1 MAIRSE
7 ELMATPDA
15 VVYRFPTRRVRAAAA
30 RRHRMQIRRRR
41 SALVAAALGLIVVFL
56 LATGPSGSAPAS
68 KASAPR
74 AVTVQ
79 QGDTLWELAEMYAP
93 DGIDPRAY
101 VDLLTEVNGLDSG
114 LRAGMRIRLPK

>member
-7 ELMATPDA
+7 ELMVAPDA
-15 VVYRFPTRRVRAAAA
+15 IVYRFPTRRVRSAAA
-30 RRHRMQIRRRR
+30 RRHRMQVRRRR
-41 SALVAAALGLIVVFL
+41 TALVATALALIVVFL

-79 QGDTLWELAEMYAP
+79 EGETLWGLAERYAP
-93 DGIDPRAY
+93 EGVDLRAY
-101 VDLLTEVNGLDSG
+101 VDLLTQANDLDSG
-114 LRAGMRIRLPK
+114 LRTGMRIRLPK

>member
-7 ELMATPDA
+7 ELMVAPDA
-15 VVYRFPTRRVRAAAA
+15 VIYRFPTRRVRSVAA
-30 RRHRMQIRRRR
+30 RRRMQVRRRR
-41 SALVAAALGLIVVFL
+41 TALVATALGLIVVFL
-56 LATGPSGSAPAS
+56 LATGPRGSAPAS

-79 QGDTLWELAEMYAP
+79 QGDTLWGLAEAYAP

>member
-7 ELMATPDA
+7 ELMTAPGA
-15 VVYRFPTRRVRAAAA
+15 VVYRFPSRRVRSAAA
-30 RRHRMQIRRRR
+30 RRHRMQVRRRR
-41 SALVAAALGLIVVFL
+41 SALVATALCLIVIFL

-79 QGDTLWELAEMYAP
+79 QGDTLWGLAEAYAP

-114 LRAGMRIRLPK
+114 LRAGMRIRLPN